1 MIPALTN
8 TMTQES
14 QTPLDGL
21 KGWEEAIAYITEKY
35 AQYSHRE
42 TLINPE
48 NALQVRLGFAI
59 DSLMGNSTIKAAW
72 TFNGQERLSEV
83 KFHEHDVQYGRDS
96 LNDIVDRLSKQI
108 SNTLTQD
115 IGVEIGK
122 AIGQEFAKDRFL
134 ADRTLGK
141 HA

>member
-1 MIPALTN
+1 
-8 TMTQES
+8 MTQES

-35 AQYSHRE
+35 AQHSHKE

-59 DSLMGNSTIKAAW
+59 DPLMGNSTIMAAW

-83 KFHEHDVQYGRDS
+83 KFNEHDVQYGRDS
-96 LNDIVDRLSKQI
+96 LNDIVNRLSKQI
-108 SNTLTQD
+108 SSTLTQD
-115 IGVEIGK
+115 IGAEIGK
-122 AIGQEFAKDRFL
+122 AIGQEFAKDQFL
-134 ADRTLGK
+134 SDRMLGK
-141 HA
+141 RG

>member
-1 MIPALTN
+1 
-8 TMTQES
+8 MTQES
-14 QTPLDGL
+14 LTPLDGL

-59 DSLMGNSTIKAAW
+59 DPLMGNSTIMAAW
-72 TFNGQERLSEV
+72 TFNGQERLTEV
-83 KFHEHDVQYGRDS
+83 KFNEYDVEYDRDS
-96 LNDIVDRLSKQI
+96 LNDIVNRLSKQI

-115 IGVEIGK
+115 IEMEIGK
-122 AIGQEFAKDRFL
+122 VIGQEFAKDRYL
-134 ADRTLGK
+134 ADRMLGK